1 MQEQIDFC
9 EPLCNIGVMEK
20 TESHMIEYAA
30 VEEMF
35 RARIRE
41 IDEGYWNAPS
51 KDAEA
56 IEKALL
62 CELLFVE
69 LPKLK

>member
-1 MQEQIDFC
+1 
-9 EPLCNIGVMEK
+9 MEK
-20 TESHMIEYAA
+20 SDSTLVEYAA
-30 VEEMF
+30 VEEML

-69 LPKLK
+69 LPKLKK

>member
-1 MQEQIDFC
+1 
-9 EPLCNIGVMEK
+9 MEK
-20 TESHMIEYAA
+20 RESSLIDYAA
-30 VEEMF
+30 VEEML
-35 RARIRE
+35 RKRIRE